1 MDTNYLSA
9 EEVRSFISR
18 VFCGLGMP
26 EKDAALCADLMVR
39 TDLSG
44 ADGHG
49 VFRLLQY
56 ARRIQAGGI
65 NLHPQMKLL
74 KDAPSIGLL
83 HGDNAMG
90 HLVMHRCAELA
101 IEKAKQSGIGWMGC
115 CYGNHAGAG
124 STYANL
130 VSEAGLVGIYMA
142 VGSAN
147 HMAPWGGVDPL
158 LSTNPIAISV
168 PSGMNQS
175 QVVLDM
181 ATTVAAYGKVKMK
194 AQAGQPMPEG
204 WMIDKQ
210 GNPLTDPKR
219 SSEGTLL
226 PIGDY
231 KGYGL
236 SLMIALLAGC
246 MNGASVGTD
255 LVDFNDDETA
265 VTNTGQTIIAV
276 NPEFL
281 SGFDH
286 LTGATN
292 KLIHEI
298 KSSTPL
304 PNVDK
309 IRVPGDGAAQAQI
322 KRKSEGIPI
331 PEGLLKN
338 LHICA
343 GLAGIEPLKFS

>member
-9 EEVRSFISR
+9 EKVRSFISE
-18 VFCGLGMP
+18 VFSGLGMP
-26 EKDAALCADLMVR
+26 REDAALCADLMVR

-49 VFRLLQY
+49 VFRLAQY
-56 ARRIQAGGI
+56 SGRIKAGGI
-65 NLHPQMKLL
+65 NLHPKMKLL
-74 KDAPSIGLL
+74 QDAPSIGLL

-90 HLVMHRCAELA
+90 HLVMHRCAEMA
-101 IEKAKQSGIGWMGC
+101 IKKAQLTGIGWMGC

-130 VSEAGLVGIYMA
+130 VSEAGFVGIYMA

-158 LSTNPIAISV
+158 LSTNPIAISI
-168 PSGMNQS
+168 PTGPQKAP
-175 QVVLDM
+175 VVLDM

-194 AQAGQPMPEG
+194 AQAGEPMPVG

-210 GNPLTDPKR
+210 GNPLTDPNR

-236 SLMIALLAGC
+236 SLMIALLAGS
-246 MNGASVGTD
+246 MNGAAVGSQ
-255 LVDFNDDETA
+255 LVDFNDDDTA

-276 NPEFL
+276 NPAFL
-281 SGFDH
+281 GGVEQFMASSGQ
-286 LTGATN
+286 
-292 KLIHEI
+292 LIHEI
-298 KSSTPL
+298 KSSKPL
-304 PNVDK
+304 PNQPK
-309 IRVPGDGAAQAQI
+309 IRVPGDGAAQAQQ
-322 KRKSEGIPI
+322 KRMQEGIPI
-331 PEGLLKN
+331 PAGLLKKLN
-338 LHICA
+338 ECA
-343 GLAGIEPLKFS
+343 ALAGVEPIKLS

>member
-9 EEVRSFISR
+9 DEVKSFIAK
-18 VFCGLGMP
+18 VFVGLGMP
-26 EKDAALCADLMVR
+26 TQDATLCADLLVR

-56 ARRIQAGGI
+56 ARRIKSGGI
-65 NLHPQMKLL
+65 NLNPQMRLL
-74 KDAPSIGLL
+74 QDAPSIGLL

-101 IEKAKQSGIGWMGC
+101 IAKAQVTGIGWMGC

-168 PSGMNQS
+168 PTSNQ
-175 QVVLDM
+175 QGPVVLDM

-194 AQAGQPMPEG
+194 AQAGEPMPVG

-236 SLMIALLAGC
+236 SLMIALLAGS
-246 MNGASVGTD
+246 MNGAAVGSQ

-281 SGFDH
+281 AGFQNMTQSADQ
-286 LTGATN
+286 
-292 KLIHEI
+292 LINEI
-298 KSSTPL
+298 KSSKPL
-304 PNVDK
+304 PNVSK
-309 IRVPGDGAAQAQI
+309 IRVPGDGAAQAKQ
-322 KRKSEGIPI
+322 KRSVDGIPI
-331 PEGLLKN
+331 PAGLLKN
-338 LHICA
+338 LHTCA
-343 GLAGIEPLKFS
+343 ELAGIDPIQLN

>member
-9 EEVRSFISR
+9 AEARTFIAK
-18 VFCGLGMP
+18 VFEGLGMP
-26 EKDAALCADLMVR
+26 TTDAALCADLMVR

-56 ARRIQAGGI
+56 SQRIKSGGI
-65 NLHPQMKLL
+65 NLLPQMKLVN
-74 KDAPSIGLL
+74 DAPSIGLL
-83 HGDNAMG
+83 DGDNAMG
-90 HLVMHRCAELA
+90 HLVMHRCAQLA
-101 IEKAKQSGIGWMGC
+101 IEKARATGIGWLGC

-130 VSEAGLVGIYMA
+130 ISEAGLVGIYMA

-147 HMAPWGGVDPL
+147 HMAPWGGMDPL

-168 PSGMNQS
+168 PTRNPKTP
-175 QVVLDM
+175 VVLDM

-194 AQAGQPMPEG
+194 ALAGEQMPVG

-210 GNPLTDPKR
+210 GKPLTDPRR

-236 SLMIALLAGC
+236 SLMIALLAGS
-246 MNGASVGTD
+246 MNSAAVGSS
-255 LVDFNDDETA
+255 LVDFNDDARA

-281 SGFDH
+281 G
-286 LTGATN
+286 GAEHFMQSTEQ
-292 KLIHEI
+292 LIGEI
-298 KSSTPL
+298 KSSRPL
-304 PNVDK
+304 PNVTT
-309 IRVPGDGAAQAQI
+309 IRTPGDGAAQTHA
-322 KRKSEGIPI
+322 KRSLDGIPI
-331 PEGLLKN
+331 PAGLIKN
-338 LHICA
+338 LHACA
-343 GLAGIEPLKFS
+343 ELAGIEPLRFS

>member
-1 MDTNYLSA
+1 
-9 EEVRSFISR
+9 
-18 VFCGLGMP
+18 MP
-26 EKDAALCADLMVR
+26 TQDATLCADLMVR

-56 ARRIQAGGI
+56 ARRIKSGGI
-65 NLHPQMKLL
+65 NLNPQMRLL
-74 KDAPSIGLL
+74 QDAPSIGLL

-101 IEKAKQSGIGWMGC
+101 IAKAQVTGIGWMGC

-168 PSGMNQS
+168 PTSNQ
-175 QVVLDM
+175 QAPVVLDM

-194 AQAGQPMPEG
+194 AQAGEPMPVG

-210 GNPLTDPKR
+210 GQPLTDPNR
-219 SSEGTLL
+219 SHEGMLV
-226 PIGDY
+226 PIGEY

-246 MNGASVGTD
+246 MNGAAVGSE
-255 LVDFNDDETA
+255 LVDFNADSKA
-265 VTNTGQTIIAV
+265 VTNTGQTIIAI
-276 NPEFL
+276 NPDFL
-281 SGFDH
+281 GGTEH
-286 LTGATN
+286 LISDANRLVG
-292 KLIHEI
+292 EI
-298 KSSTPL
+298 KESKKL
-304 PNVDK
+304 PGVTE
-309 IRVPGDGAAQAQI
+309 IRVPGDGIAKSKA
-322 KRKSEGIPI
+322 KRTVEGIPI
-331 PEGLLKN
+331 PDN
-338 LHICA
+338 LFTA
-343 GLAGIEPLKFS
+343 LQATAKLAGVAPLEG

>member
-9 EEVRSFISR
+9 EKVRTFIKD

-26 EKDAALCADLMVR
+26 EQGAVLCADLMVR

-44 ADGHG
+44 GDGHG

-56 ARRIQAGGI
+56 SRRIQAGGI
-65 NLHPQMKLL
+65 NLHPNMKLVQ
-74 KDAPSIGLL
+74 DAPSIGLL

-101 IEKAKQSGIGWMGC
+101 IAKAKATGIGWMGC

-124 STYANL
+124 STYAGL
-130 VSEAGLVGIYMA
+130 ISDAGLVGIYLA

-147 HMAPWGGVDPL
+147 HMAPWGGIEPL

-168 PSGMNQS
+168 PMGDNQPP
-175 QVVLDM
+175 VLLDM

-194 AQAGQPMPEG
+194 AQAGESMPEG
-204 WMIDKQ
+204 WMIDHEGK
-210 GNPLTDPKR
+210 PLTDPNR

-236 SLMIALLAGC
+236 SLMIALLAGS
-246 MNGASVGTD
+246 MNGAAVGSQ
-255 LVDFNDDETA
+255 LVDFNDDEKA
-265 VTNTGQTIIAV
+265 VTNTGQTIIAI
-276 NPEFL
+276 NPAFL
-281 SGFDH
+281 GGTENLLKSSGR
-286 LTGATN
+286 LVS
-292 KLIHEI
+292 EI
-298 KSSTPL
+298 KNSKTL
-304 PNVDK
+304 PGVSE
-309 IRVPGDGAAQAQI
+309 IRVPGDGAAKTKQT
-322 KRKSEGIPI
+322 RNRDGIPI
-331 PEGLLKN
+331 PQGLLKN
-338 LHICA
+338 LNLCA
-343 GLAGIEPLKFS
+343 KMAGVPPIL

>member
-9 EEVRSFISR
+9 EQVRTFITE

-26 EKDAALCADLMVR
+26 SAQATLCAELMVR

-44 ADGHG
+44 GDGHG

-56 ARRIQAGGI
+56 ARRIKAGGI
-65 NLHPQMKLL
+65 NLHPNMKLIQ
-74 KDAPSIGLL
+74 DAPSIGLL

-101 IEKAKQSGIGWMGC
+101 IEKAKTTGIGWMGC

-130 VSEAGLVGIYMA
+130 VSEAGLVGIYLA

-168 PSGMNQS
+168 PTGTNLSP
-175 QVVLDM
+175 VVLDM

-194 AQAGQPMPEG
+194 AQAGELMPEG

-246 MNGASVGTD
+246 MNGAAVGTQ

-276 NPEFL
+276 NPAFL
-281 SGFDH
+281 AGFEH
-286 LTGATN
+286 LLSSTGQ
-292 KLIHEI
+292 LINEI

-304 PNVDK
+304 PNVTE
-309 IRVPGDGAAQAQI
+309 IRVPGDGAAKSQK
-322 KRKSEGIPI
+322 KRSQEGIPI
-331 PEGLLKN
+331 PASLLKN

-343 GLAGIEPLKFS
+343 EMAGVKPLQF

>member
-1 MDTNYLSA
+1 MDKNYLSA
-9 EEVRSFISR
+9 TEVSTFITK

-26 EKDAALCADLMVR
+26 QKDASLCADLMVR

-56 ARRIQAGGI
+56 AKRIKAGGV

-74 KDAPSIGLL
+74 QDAPSIGLL

-90 HLVMHRCAELA
+90 HLVMHRCVELA
-101 IEKAKQSGIGWMGC
+101 IEKAQKSGIGWMGC

-168 PSGMNQS
+168 PSGLNQPP
-175 QVVLDM
+175 VVLDM

-194 AQAGQPMPEG
+194 ALAGEQMPVG

-219 SSEGTLL
+219 SLEGTLL

-246 MNGASVGTD
+246 MNGAAVGTD
-255 LVDFNDDETA
+255 LVDFNDNETA

-276 NPEFL
+276 NPDFL
-281 SGFDH
+281 NGFSH
-286 LTGATN
+286 LTDATN
-292 KLIHEI
+292 KLVHEI
-298 KSSTPL
+298 KTSQPL
-304 PNVDK
+304 PGHES
-309 IRVPGDGAAQAQI
+309 IRVPGDGAAQAKMQ
-322 KRKSEGIPI
+322 RKTQGIPI
-331 PEGLLKN
+331 PVGLQKN
-338 LHICA
+338 LELCA
-343 GLAGIEPLKFS
+343 AMVGIEPPQYH